1 MNKYRI
7 YDNKKKKW
15 MREGIYISPICDIYV
30 SKKTLFGTE
39 KLSLV
44 SSNRYICHRDIG
56 LTDKNYILIFEGDI
70 CKAEKIDVVGVIA
83 YAPEIASYCLL
94 DDKNLKYYPL
104 GEERCKQIEV
114 IGNVFDTPNLIPKE
128 EKKEG

>member
-1 MNKYRI
+1 MNKYRV
-7 YDNKKKKW
+7 YDSKKKEW
-15 MREGIYISPICDIYV
+15 VREGIYISPINDIYT

-44 SSNRYICHRDIG
+44 SNNRYICHRDIG
-56 LTDKNYILIFEGDI
+56 LTDKNYVLIFEGDI
-70 CKAEKIDVVGVIA
+70 CKAEEIDVIGVIA

-94 DDKNLKYYPL
+94 DDKNFKYYPL
-104 GEERCKQIEV
+104 GKDRCKQLEV
-114 IGNVFDTPNLIPKE
+114 VGNVFDTPELIE